1 MPPNDGLAQAST
13 KCHTGDLASAV
24 WLCFSEQLRAGLR
37 LFFLL
42 KMMIPY
48 SFGLTF
54 GFAFGLRFYFLFSI
68 TVSSTADMRHN
79 LATID
84 MV

>member
-1 MPPNDGLAQAST
+1 MPSNDGLAQSST
-13 KCHTGDLASAV
+13 KWHTCDLASAV
-24 WLCFSEQLRAGLR
+24 WLCFSEQLRDGLR

-42 KMMIPY
+42 TMMIPY

-54 GFAFGLRFYFLFSI
+54 GFQFDFLFSI
-68 TVSSTADMRHN
+68 MVSSTADMRHN
-79 LATID
+79 LATIE